1 MNGVLRRSLAGASL
15 ATLLLGSVAA
25 APAHDMSTLT
35 QRELVRLQGYR
46 APAPRGVEVERE
58 IKLFVLNESIPFAA
72 NEWRVFALQ
81 QGKEAAPTPGEVS
94 QVILQGDRA
103 LLRRVVTAHADQRIT
118 ILAERHPGGGDLFLL
133 SVDLCP
139 EK

>member
-1 MNGVLRRSLAGASL
+1 VTGVHARFLIA
-15 ATLLLGSVAA
+15 VAA
-25 APAHDMSTLT
+25 LSLLCPTIAPAHDMSAMT

-58 IKLFVLNESIPFAA
+58 LKLIVLNEPLSFAA
-72 NEWRVFALQ
+72 NEWRVFSLQ
-81 QGKEAAPTPGEVS
+81 ERKEAAPPPGEPP
-94 QVILQGDRA
+94 QFILQGERA
-103 LLRRVVTAHADQRIT
+103 MLRRVVTAHADQRIT